1 MELRTVLP
9 LLALL
14 AGIGTAVATPAAA
27 DPGPVTAADMAIA
40 DACYTW
46 GRTLSEGASGDDVR
60 QLQIRVAGYPGYGGV
75 LGLDGQF
82 GPGTKAAVTRFQQAY
97 GLGADGIAGPATFGK
112 LYELQDND
120 CTPVNFSY
128 DELNN
133 CNSDWSGGNVSAATA
148 RANALVSMWKLQAMR
163 HAMGDRPI
171 DVNGGFRS
179 VACNNAVGGAPA
191 SRHLYGD
198 AVDLGA
204 GAQGFCALARQ
215 ARNHGFSEILGPG
228 YTGHNDHVHV
238 AHRASR
244 FWAAPNCGVARE
256 GLEDGPADY

>member
-1 MELRTVLP
+1 MKLRFLLP
-9 LLALL
+9 ALALF
-14 AGIGTAVATPAAA
+14 AGVVVTPAAA
-27 DPGPVTAADMAIA
+27 QADPIGAA

-46 GRTLSEGASGDDVR
+46 GRTLSQGASGEDVR
-60 QLQIRVAGYPGYGGV
+60 QLQIRVAGYPGYGAV
-75 LGLDGQF
+75 LGIDGQF
-82 GPGTKAAVTRFQQAY
+82 GPATKAAVTRFQQAY
-97 GLGADGIAGPATFGK
+97 GLGADGIAGSATFSK
-112 LYELQDND
+112 LYALQDND

-163 HAMGDRPI
+163 HAMGDRAI
-171 DVNGGFRS
+171 VVNGGFRS
-179 VACNNAVGGAPA
+179 VSCNNAVGGASG

-204 GAQGFCALARQ
+204 GAQGFCALAKQ
-215 ARNHGFSEILGPG
+215 ARNHGFNEILGPG

-238 AHRASR
+238 AHKSSR
-244 FWAAPNCGVARE
+244 FWSAPSCGVS
-256 GLEDGPADY
+256 